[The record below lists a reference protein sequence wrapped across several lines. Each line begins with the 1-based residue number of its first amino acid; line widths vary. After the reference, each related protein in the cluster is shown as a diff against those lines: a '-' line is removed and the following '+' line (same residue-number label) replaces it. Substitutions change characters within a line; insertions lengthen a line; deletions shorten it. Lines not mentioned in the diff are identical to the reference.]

1 MKYNEFIL
9 FCILLSCYLNLSGD
23 QDVRNLFVFKRI
35 YPKALFSLV
44 KTYNYSPVYLWIYLV
59 SSNSTQYLEPITK
72 AVESNPKNIVNVFNK
87 SCYWSNIIL
96 SFSSVY
102 KIAACIIL
110 IWNSCK
116 LNTF

>member
-44 KTYNYSPVYLWIYLV
+44 KTYNYSPVYL
-59 SSNSTQYLEPITK
+59 
-72 AVESNPKNIVNVFNK
+72 
-87 SCYWSNIIL
+87 
-96 SFSSVY
+96 
-102 KIAACIIL
+102 
-110 IWNSCK
+110 
-116 LNTF
+116 